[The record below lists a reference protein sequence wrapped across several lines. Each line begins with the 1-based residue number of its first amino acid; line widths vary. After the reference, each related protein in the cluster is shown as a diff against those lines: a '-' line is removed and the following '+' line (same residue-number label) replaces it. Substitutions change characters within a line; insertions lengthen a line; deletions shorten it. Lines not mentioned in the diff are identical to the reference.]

1 MRLTEQE
8 FEVKYYLYKDTIYS
22 IAYTYTH
29 NSFDASDITQD
40 VFMKYLNSTKSFSS
54 NDDEK
59 YWLIRVT
66 INESKDF
73 LRKKKKLTIVNEEEL
88 DIVSYDTE
96 DKHNNKELQ
105 KLSILVKQLP
115 EKYRRVIILHYY
127 DSLSIKEIV
136 NILNISESAIKKR
149 LERARNILK
158 QEMEE

>member
-8 FEVKYYLYKDTIYS
+8 FEIKYGLYKDTIYS

-66 INESKDF
+66 INTS
-73 LRKKKKLTIVNEEEL
+73 LSYVTSSWKKKVDLL
-88 DIVSYDTE
+88 
-96 DKHNNKELQ
+96 
-105 KLSILVKQLP
+105 
-115 EKYRRVIILHYY
+115 
-127 DSLSIKEIV
+127 DSLEHAKDEANSEEFNYYKEIV
-136 NILNISESAIKKR
+136 SLPNKSKEVLILYYYEDLKIEEIAKVLKTNPNVIKKR
-149 LERARNILK
+149 LQRAREKLK
-158 QEMEE
+158 ERLKED